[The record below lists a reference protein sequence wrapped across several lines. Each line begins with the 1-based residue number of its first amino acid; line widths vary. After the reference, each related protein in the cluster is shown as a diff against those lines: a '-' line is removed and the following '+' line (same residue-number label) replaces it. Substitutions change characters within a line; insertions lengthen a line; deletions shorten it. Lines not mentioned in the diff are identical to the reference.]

1 MCSRQTAL
9 ITLSSFSIPLSIAQ
23 QIQSKT
29 QVIDPSE
36 THVCFHVLLT
46 MLWASFRDNVYLCFP
61 SVYHIAAPKPY
72 SKADLP
78 LENQA
83 FRSCSIWD
91 LFFLFFSSSA
101 IDCSPTEIQILSRC
115 LLWSNAATTF
125 MQMELNHLTFQFVPL
140 SCCNQYVRLK
150 KVVSHPKYSCFIF
163 SSLDKRGKKGCLNN
177 FRWDKSL
184 VSITEPVHS
193 YVIYQQLTVTEKT
206 HMPNYKLHWP
216 G

>member
-1 MCSRQTAL
+1 MVSATKWSNMCSRQTAL
-9 ITLSSFSIPLSIAQ
+9 ITLSSFSIPPSIAQ

-61 SVYHIAAPKPY
+61 SVYHIAALKPY

-91 LFFLFFSSSA
+91 LFFLFFSSYA

-115 LLWSNAATTF
+115 LLGGHDQMQLQPSCRWS
-125 MQMELNHLTFQFVPL
+125 
-140 SCCNQYVRLK
+140 
-150 KVVSHPKYSCFIF
+150 
-163 SSLDKRGKKGCLNN
+163 
-177 FRWDKSL
+177 
-184 VSITEPVHS
+184 SITSLSNLFHCPAAINMS
-193 YVIYQQLTVTEKT
+193 
-206 HMPNYKLHWP
+206 